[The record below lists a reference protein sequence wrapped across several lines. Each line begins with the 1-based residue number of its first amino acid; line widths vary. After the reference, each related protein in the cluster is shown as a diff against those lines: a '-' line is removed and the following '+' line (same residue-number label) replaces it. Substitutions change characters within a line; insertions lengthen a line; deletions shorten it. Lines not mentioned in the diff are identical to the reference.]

1 MAKNYVYPFTVEY
14 DCYYKNEL
22 GAPEEPKVTNARG
35 CLTVF
40 ATDISEAIELAKK
53 KLTGFVGDL
62 FEIYC
67 VSRGYN
73 SSSNRRRNPYAYN
86 RTRTDDQF

>member
-1 MAKNYVYPFTVEY
+1 MAKSYLIPFTVDY
-14 DCYYKNEL
+14 DCYYKNEH
-22 GAPEEPKVTNARG
+22 GIPEDPKVTNG
-35 CLTVF
+35 EGTLTVY
-40 ATDISEAIELAKK
+40 ANDISEATDIAKK
-53 KLTGFVGDL
+53 KLTGFVGDY

-67 VSRGYN
+67 VSRGFN

>member
-53 KLTGFVGDL
+53 KLTGFVGDS
-62 FEIYC
+62 FEINGA
-67 VSRGYN
+67 SRGYN
-73 SSSNRRRNPYAYN
+73 SKQYRGRWE
-86 RTRTDDQF
+86 

>member
-1 MAKNYVYPFTVEY
+1 MAKNYLIPFTVDY
-14 DCYYKNEL
+14 DCYYKYEH
-22 GAPEEPKVTNARG
+22 GIPEDPKVINGEGT
-35 CLTVF
+35 LTVY
-40 ATDISEAIELAKK
+40 ANDISEATDIAKK
-53 KLTGFVGDL
+53 KLTGFVGDY

-73 SSSNRRRNPYAYN
+73 SPNNRRRNPYAYN